1 MRRSSGCIGLAIA
14 ALVAAHAWSADSPG
28 HRLPPV
34 PAAAVETT
42 LPTDGDHV
50 AQLAFDGRPETFF
63 RSARAPKAGDTFT
76 LVLAAP
82 AKVTRVEVLTG
93 KPDRAEALA
102 QGVVE
107 VSADGTAFAEAA
119 PLASGAARANL
130 GGRKIKTVRL
140 RATAD
145 GDGPVAIREI
155 VLHSQPVVPVFKY
168 PIEVHLDDSEV
179 PEMKD
184 WCRRVKEIIEQW
196 YPTLAETLASEGYVP
211 PRRIN
216 LKFRKGN
223 KGIAGTSGT
232 NIVAYD
238 GWFKA
243 HPDDCG
249 ALVHEAIHVIQSYP
263 RYDPPW
269 LVEGIDDYVRFWIYE
284 PSPPRPLNP
293 ARIHYTNS
301 YQVTGAFLAYLVAN
315 CDKDIVRKLNAALRK
330 GEYKSELFKEYTGK
344 DLDTLWD
351 EFKKS
356 LAPVGSH
363 GTDH

>member
-14 ALVAAHAWSADSPG
+14 ALVAARAWSADSPG
-28 HRLPPV
+28 HRLLPV

-63 RSARAPKAGDTFT
+63 RSARAPKSGDTFT

-102 QGVVE
+102 
-107 VSADGTAFAEAA
+107 
-119 PLASGAARANL
+119 
-130 GGRKIKTVRL
+130 
-140 RATAD
+140 
-145 GDGPVAIREI
+145 
-155 VLHSQPVVPVFKY
+155 
-168 PIEVHLDDSEV
+168 
-179 PEMKD
+179 
-184 WCRRVKEIIEQW
+184 
-196 YPTLAETLASEGYVP
+196 SEGYVP
-211 PRRIN
+211 PPRIN

-269 LVEGIDDYVRFWIYE
+269 LAEGIDDYVRFWIYE

-301 YQVTGAFLAYLVAN
+301 YQMTGAFLACLVAN

-351 EFKKS
+351 EFKES
-356 LAPVGSH
+356 LAPIGSH